1 MYSRHPDPRRVWKGG
16 SEQHLLTPLPRAP
29 GANAKKLYVA
39 VFYDVFEKCL
49 FLFSVK
55 GYMLLCFTMILAQ
68 SLFLFLV
75 KSYMLLCFT
84 MIFVHLL
91 VPFFMKSRRR
101 PKAVQGSQRDP
112 QDGQRDRK
120 RGPMGAQRRPKG
132 SQRHPRRPQGVPQ
145 VLRNGEVEPKGIPKG
160 AKGSPRMF
168 RSNPMAPKRHPR
180 EASGALYICK
190 LPINR
195 PSGRYVII
203 EIIRMM

>member
-39 VFYDVFEKCL
+39 VFYGVFEKCL

-55 GYMLLCFTMILAQ
+55 C
-68 SLFLFLV
+68 
-75 KSYMLLCFT
+75 YMLLCFT

-91 VPFFMKSRRR
+91 VPFFLKSRRR

-145 VLRNGEVEPKGIPKG
+145 VLRNGEVEPKGIPKE

-168 RSNPMAPKRHPR
+168 RSKPMAPKRHPR

-195 PSGRYVII
+195 PSGRYVI
-203 EIIRMM
+203 EQM